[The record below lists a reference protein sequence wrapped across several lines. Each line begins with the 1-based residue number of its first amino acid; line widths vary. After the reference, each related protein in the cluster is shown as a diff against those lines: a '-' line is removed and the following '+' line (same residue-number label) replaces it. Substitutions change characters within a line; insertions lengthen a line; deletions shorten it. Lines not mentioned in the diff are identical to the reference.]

1 MNLEDRVSNLD
12 TMIAE
17 NRLLRRRW
25 MDGQERACLLAALS
39 PEAGVAQS
47 AAACPAEVMPQWMA
61 QLTVWIDDNP
71 SDAHW
76 PEVVLRYAGVVR
88 RWHALDVEAWR
99 RAGFIVG
106 AAIMRVARREEP
118 DEWGCRDALDA
129 MVGLFDRSA
138 AGAVVSQDEWR
149 RAAAEAAG
157 AAEAARA
164 AWAAE
169 AAWAAGAAEAAR
181 AAGAADRVADVVLDA
196 LEAAVT
202 RSENGGGGEAPVV
215 GLLPSQAEA
224 RVAAAE
230 DSPASAME
238 EGSQ

>member
-164 AWAAE
+164 A
-169 AAWAAGAAEAAR
+169 
-181 AAGAADRVADVVLDA
+181 GAADRVADVVLDA